1 MNFIVE
7 DWHTHSELCRHA
19 TGTIEDYVK
28 KAIDLNLT
36 TIGVC
41 DHFPYEFLSNIERI
55 PYNEYAIT
63 LGEIKHYLSL
73 AEDLKEK
80 FASKINVRIGFEIDF
95 FENQEPALNTHL
107 NKIIGRL
114 DYILGSIHIL
124 NFNDGKG
131 AWGFDDSRFKED
143 YQSYGPDRVY
153 LEYYK
158 TQHKMLTSNQ
168 FQLDLVSH
176 FDLPKKFNDFP
187 KNKEVIENEILKILE
202 LVKKRDLA
210 MEINTGGLRK
220 DVKEQY
226 PSKEI
231 ILRMYEYDIPIVLG
245 SDAHSPNAIAWEFK
259 KVVKMLKKIGYN
271 QLAHFHQ
278 RKRTSI
284 EL

>member
-1 MNFIVE
+1 MNFIFE
-7 DWHTHSELCRHA
+7 DYHTHSELCRHA

-28 KAIDLNLT
+28 KAIDLNLA
-36 TIGVC
+36 TIGVS

-55 PYNEYAIT
+55 PYSEYAIT
-63 LGEIKHYLSL
+63 LGEIEHYLSL

-80 FASKINVRIGFEIDF
+80 YASKINVRIGFEIDF

-158 TQHKMLTSNQ
+158 TQHKMLTSSQ

-187 KNKEVIENEILKILE
+187 KNKEVIENEVLKILE
-202 LVKKRDLA
+202 LVKKKDLA
-210 MEINTGGLRK
+210 VEINTGGLRK
-220 DVKEQY
+220 EVKEQY

-231 ILRMYEYDIPIVLG
+231 ILRMYEYDIPITLG
-245 SDAHSPNAIAWEFK
+245 SDAHSPDSIAWEFK

>member
-1 MNFIVE
+1 MNFIFE
-7 DWHTHSELCRHA
+7 DYHTHSELCRHA

-28 KAIDLNLT
+28 KAIDLNLA
-36 TIGVC
+36 TIGVS

-55 PYNEYAIT
+55 PYSEYAIT
-63 LGEIKHYLSL
+63 LGEIEHYLSL

-80 FASKINVRIGFEIDF
+80 YASKINVRIGFEIDF

-158 TQHKMLTSNQ
+158 TQHKMLTSSQ

-231 ILRMYEYDIPIVLG
+231 ILRMYEYDIPITLG
-245 SDAHSPNAIAWEFK
+245 SDAHSPDSIAWEFK

>member
-63 LGEIKHYLSL
+63 LGEIEHYLSL
-73 AEDLKEK
+73 AENLKDK
-80 FASKINVRIGFEIDF
+80 YASKINVRIGFEIDF
-95 FENQEPALNTHL
+95 FENQEPALNIHL
-107 NKIIGRL
+107 NKIISRL

-231 ILRMYEYDIPIVLG
+231 ILRMYEYDIPITLG
-245 SDAHSPNAIAWEFK
+245 SDAHSPDSIAWEFK